1 MPDSWRNILERAAEN
16 LSVELDQESRL
27 KQQSGGWPTPRKVS
41 PPPFALAYLLERE
54 RAERLQDLP
63 VHQPLRD
70 NRQARQASPQQSK
83 AGAAQLSEPR
93 KKGPLGEFA
102 PAAISVAIVALTVYA
117 IYNLLH

>member
-1 MPDSWRNILERAAEN
+1 MRDSWRDILERAAEN
-16 LSVELDQESRL
+16 LSIDLDRESRL
-27 KQQSGGWPTPRKVS
+27 RQQSGGWPAPRRVS

-63 VHQPLRD
+63 VHEPRHD
-70 NRQARQASPQQSK
+70 RKQARQASPQQSK
-83 AGAAQLSEPR
+83 AGAAQRSEPQ